1 MSFLRLHADEARIG
15 ASFGPHLGRQRS
27 VEVALD
33 MSESQWMDALNF
45 MLSQTDAAKLRRLLQ
60 SDYPEL
66 LTEAA

>member
-33 MSESQWMDALNF
+33 MTEAQWMDALSF
-45 MLSQTDAAKLRRLLQ
+45 MLSQTDDDKLRRLLRAE
-60 SDYPEL
+60 YPDL
-66 LTEAA
+66 LEAA